1 MDGTIQSEEVDA
13 VRGTAKNPMSH
24 DEVLAKVRD
33 LVAPIQGEANCADLI
48 DKIINIENLKDIR
61 ELRPALQKT

>member
-1 MDGTIQSEEVDA
+1 
-13 VRGTAKNPMSH
+13 
-24 DEVLAKVRD
+24 VRD
-33 LVAPIQGEANCADLI
+33 LVAPIQGEAKCADLI